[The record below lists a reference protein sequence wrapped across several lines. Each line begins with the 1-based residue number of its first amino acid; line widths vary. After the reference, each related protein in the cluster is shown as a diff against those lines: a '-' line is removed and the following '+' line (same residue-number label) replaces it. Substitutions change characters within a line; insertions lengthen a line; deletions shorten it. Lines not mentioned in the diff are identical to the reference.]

1 MFYLL
6 FGVPNYKSL
15 QILFYSALIFSI
27 CRFLIHLFYNLKL
40 QTKNLI
46 MNTNDYTEHP
56 ADIDTLDE
64 KILRLITQ
72 NARIPF
78 LEVARECGVSGA
90 AIHQRVQRLFNIGV
104 LEGSEFIVS
113 PPKLGYNTCAYMGI
127 YLDKAK
133 YHSKVSEALR
143 NIPEIVE
150 CHYTTG
156 QYAIFIKI
164 QTKNNVHLKQII
176 DNELQ
181 EIEGIARTET
191 FISLEMD
198 FKRQVPI
205 K

>member
-1 MFYLL
+1 
-6 FGVPNYKSL
+6 
-15 QILFYSALIFSI
+15 
-27 CRFLIHLFYNLKL
+27 
-40 QTKNLI
+40 
-46 MNTNDYTEHP
+46 MNTNEYLEHP
-56 ADIDTLDE
+56 ADVDVLDE
-64 KILRLITQ
+64 KILKLITQ

-104 LEGSEFIVS
+104 VQGSEFIVN
-113 PPKLGYNTCAYMGI
+113 PTKLGYNTCAYMGI

-133 YHSKVSEALR
+133 YHRQVVDALR
-143 NIPEIVE
+143 KIPEIVE

>member
-1 MFYLL
+1 MVNKETDDYLEH
-6 FGVPNYKSL
+6 
-15 QILFYSALIFSI
+15 AASI
-27 CRFLIHLFYNLKL
+27 
-40 QTKNLI
+40 
-46 MNTNDYTEHP
+46 DV
-56 ADIDTLDE
+56 LDE
-64 KILRLITQ
+64 KILKLITK

-90 AIHQRVQRLFNIGV
+90 AIHQRVQRLLNIGV
-104 LEGSEFIVS
+104 VKGSEFIVS
-113 PPKLGYNTCAYMGI
+113 PQKLGYNTCAYMGI
-127 YLDKAK
+127 YLEKANFHK
-133 YHSKVSEALR
+133 NVVAALR
-143 NIPEIVE
+143 QIPEIVE

-164 QTKNNVHLKQII
+164 QTKTNKHLKRLI

-181 EIEGIARTET
+181 DVEGIARTET

>member
-1 MFYLL
+1 MDT
-6 FGVPNYKSL
+6 NTYKE
-15 QILFYSALIFSI
+15 QTVEIDALDQKI
-27 CRFLIHLFYNLKL
+27 LKL
-40 QTKNLI
+40 ITK
-46 MNTNDYTEHP
+46 
-56 ADIDTLDE
+56 
-64 KILRLITQ
+64 

-104 LEGSEFIVS
+104 VEGSEFIVS

-127 YLDKAK
+127 FLEKAK
-133 YHSKVSEALR
+133 YHTAVAEALK
-143 NIPEIVE
+143 NIPEVVE

-181 EIEGIARTET
+181 QIEGIASTET

>member
-1 MFYLL
+1 
-6 FGVPNYKSL
+6 
-15 QILFYSALIFSI
+15 
-27 CRFLIHLFYNLKL
+27 
-40 QTKNLI
+40 
-46 MNTNDYTEHP
+46 MNTNDYREHP
-56 ADIDTLDE
+56 ADIDALDE
-64 KILRLITQ
+64 KILKLITQ

-104 LEGSEFIVS
+104 VQGSEFIVN
-113 PPKLGYNTCAYMGI
+113 PTKLGYNTCAYMGI

-133 YHSKVSEALR
+133 YHRQVVDALR
-143 NIPEIVE
+143 SIPEIVE

>member
-1 MFYLL
+1 
-6 FGVPNYKSL
+6 
-15 QILFYSALIFSI
+15 
-27 CRFLIHLFYNLKL
+27 
-40 QTKNLI
+40 
-46 MNTNDYTEHP
+46 MNTNEYLEHP
-56 ADIDTLDE
+56 ADIDALDE
-64 KILRLITQ
+64 KILKLITQ

-104 LEGSEFIVS
+104 VQGSEFIVN
-113 PPKLGYNTCAYMGI
+113 PTKLGYNTCAYMGI

-133 YHSKVSEALR
+133 YHRQVVDALR
-143 NIPEIVE
+143 KIPEIVE

>member
-1 MFYLL
+1 
-6 FGVPNYKSL
+6 
-15 QILFYSALIFSI
+15 
-27 CRFLIHLFYNLKL
+27 
-40 QTKNLI
+40 
-46 MNTNDYTEHP
+46 MNTNDYLEHP
-56 ADIDTLDE
+56 ADIDALDE
-64 KILRLITQ
+64 KILKLITQ

-104 LEGSEFIVS
+104 VQGSEFVVN
-113 PPKLGYNTCAYMGI
+113 PTKLGYNTCAYMGI

-133 YHSKVSEALR
+133 YHRQVVEALR

-176 DNELQ
+176 DNDLQ

>member
-1 MFYLL
+1 
-6 FGVPNYKSL
+6 
-15 QILFYSALIFSI
+15 
-27 CRFLIHLFYNLKL
+27 
-40 QTKNLI
+40 
-46 MNTNDYTEHP
+46 MNTNDFLEHP
-56 ADIDTLDE
+56 ADIDGLDE
-64 KILRLITQ
+64 KILKLITQ

-104 LEGSEFIVS
+104 VQGSEFVVN
-113 PPKLGYNTCAYMGI
+113 PTKLGYNTCAYMGI
-127 YLDKAK
+127 YLEKAK
-133 YHSKVSEALR
+133 YHRAVGEALR
-143 NIPEIVE
+143 KIPEIVE

-164 QTKNNVHLKQII
+164 QTKNNIHLKHII
-176 DNELQ
+176 DNDLQ